1 MSYHTCELFRESV
14 TGQDG
19 HTYDASP
26 LTREPMTIDL
36 LRLNHIVKQI
46 IDEFKSSSS
55 SSSSQKH
62 FLFKLDVD
70 IRKAERRAIFQV
82 PTKTIYRTELISKRD
97 PAVVILKTEGAK
109 ANREASYYVQFG
121 YHLHIVH
128 IYGIVE
134 NDFNSLMLVQE
145 YATEGDLEELFREN
159 EFRPS

>member
-19 HTYDASP
+19 HTYDS

-55 SSSSQKH
+55 SSSQKH

-70 IRKAERRAIFQV
+70 IRKAERRAIFEV
-82 PTKTIYRTELISKRD
+82 PSKTIYRAELISKLD

-109 ANREASYYVQFG
+109 ANCETSYYVQFG

-145 YATEGDLEELFREN
+145 YATEGDLEELLREN